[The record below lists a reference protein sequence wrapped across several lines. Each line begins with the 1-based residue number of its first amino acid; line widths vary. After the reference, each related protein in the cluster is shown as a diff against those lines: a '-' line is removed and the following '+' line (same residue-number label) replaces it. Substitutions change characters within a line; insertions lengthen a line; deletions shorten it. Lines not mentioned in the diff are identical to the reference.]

1 MRQLILSC
9 SLSPKSRSAVMAKV
23 LEVAVQSQGD
33 EVERVDLRE
42 LDLPLCDAG
51 ACYAHPDV
59 TRIQQAVA
67 RADAIAI
74 ATPIYN
80 YETGGSTRNMVALV
94 GQQFT
99 DKVIGL
105 VCAAGGQGSYMSVMG
120 LASSLMLDFRC
131 VIVPRFVYATG
142 AAFEDG
148 RLVDEDVTQRLE
160 ELAAEMRR
168 FARGLVR
175 GES

>member
-1 MRQLILSC
+1 MHQLILSC
-9 SLSPKSRSAVMAKV
+9 SLSPKSRSAVMAEV
-23 LEVAVQSQGD
+23 LEAAFRSQGD
-33 EVERVDLRE
+33 DVERIDLRQ

-59 TRIQQAVA
+59 ARIQQAVA

-142 AAFEDG
+142 AAFADG
-148 RLVDEDVTQRLE
+148 RLVDEEVGSRLQ
-160 ELAAEMRR
+160 ELATEMRR
-168 FARGLVR
+168 FARGLAR
-175 GES
+175 EES